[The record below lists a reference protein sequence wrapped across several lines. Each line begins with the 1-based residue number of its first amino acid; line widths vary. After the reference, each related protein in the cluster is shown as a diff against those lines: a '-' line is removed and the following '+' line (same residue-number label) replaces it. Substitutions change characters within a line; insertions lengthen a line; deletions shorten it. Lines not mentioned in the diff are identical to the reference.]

1 MEFKQVPHE
10 SLIIN
15 KRYKIIYEEDSYI
28 TEPLPIT
35 AILYLIRDNML
46 VFHKMRYDF
55 YETDRNYLSQYDNY
69 TIYKIALPFMKFYI
83 PNNKVL
89 AQQSMEKRA
98 LNKIIQKLIGDIH
111 FEWL

>member
-1 MEFKQVPHE
+1 MEFKQVPVE

-15 KRYKIIYEEDSYI
+15 KRYKIIYEDHSYI

-55 YETDRNYLSQYDNY
+55 YETDRNYLSPYDYY

-83 PNNKVL
+83 PKNKEL

-98 LNKIIQKLIGDIH
+98 LNKIVQRVLGDTH
-111 FEWL
+111 FQWF

>member
-55 YETDRNYLSQYDNY
+55 YETDQNYLSSYVNY
-69 TIYKIALPFMKFYI
+69 TIYKTALPLMKFYI
-83 PNNKVL
+83 PKNKELV
-89 AQQSMEKRA
+89 QESMEKRA
-98 LNKIIQKLIGDIH
+98 LNKIVQRVLGDSH
-111 FEWL
+111 FEWF